1 MNTTID
7 WQTVVA
13 KVPELAALGGIVW
26 MFLRYLNT
34 RDKESKST
42 TSSQL
47 GLVADC
53 VDKIV
58 ITHERTIDSLDRN
71 TDMCGQVNTRLDQ
84 LTELERKRLGA

>member
-1 MNTTID
+1 
-7 WQTVVA
+7 
-13 KVPELAALGGIVW
+13 VPELAALGGIVW

-53 VDKIV
+53 VDKIA

>member
-7 WQTVVA
+7 WQTVIA

-53 VDKIV
+53 VDKIS

-84 LTELERKRLGA
+84 LTELERKRLG